1 MTKASEKDSPPAR
14 SAGPSFPI
22 DTLSNVAEYHVEN
35 FGCRASRADGEAIA
49 ANLRHNGLAP
59 AGQSS
64 TADVVI
70 VNTCS
75 VTAEADR
82 QARAYLR
89 RVRRQNPAARV
100 IVTGCYAQRAP
111 QELAA
116 LPEVDAV
123 IGNSHKALVPEIALK
138 LARENSSVI
147 LSEPSEFVSPAF
159 GRNNQFSRESNGP
172 AFLPLSSI
180 LHDDAFAH
188 AELATLPFA
197 PDSHQTRPNL
207 KVQDGCGNR
216 CSFCIIPT
224 TRGHSRSVSLATCLD
239 DVRRFVDN
247 DGKELVLSGIN
258 LGRWGRDLEPV
269 HRFEDLVAAILTQ
282 TSLPRL
288 RLSSIEPMD
297 WSPDLL
303 ALYREF
309 AVIEPEAHRPAYARN
324 SLNAVPRLARH
335 THLPLQSGSDT
346 ILRRMYRRYRP
357 WHYAE
362 KLAAIRALLP
372 DAAIGADVMIGFPGE
387 TDALFQE
394 SYDFI
399 AAQPFTYLHLFPF
412 SARPSTPAWE
422 LHRHDPVPAR
432 AVQQRMA
439 ALRDLIAEKSRRF
452 RSSFIGRTLSAVTI
466 GDDAVNAGPGA
477 TTEAVT
483 DNFLKLTLHSE
494 SDAALPANRLITARI
509 TALWDDGLRGTP
521 IP

>member
-1 MTKASEKDSPPAR
+1 M
-14 SAGPSFPI
+14 
-22 DTLSNVAEYHVEN
+22 AEYHVEN

-49 ANLRHNGLAP
+49 ANLRHSGLVP
-59 AGQSS
+59 AEEPASA
-64 TADVVI
+64 TVVI

-123 IGNSHKALVPEIALK
+123 VGNSHKARVAD
-138 LARENSSVI
+138 LAREFAGAVTATQD
-147 LSEPSEFVSPAF
+147 FVAL
-159 GRNNQFSRESNGP
+159 RT
-172 AFLPLSSI
+172 I

-188 AELATLPFA
+188 TELATLSFA
-197 PDSHQTRPNL
+197 PDARQTRPNL

-224 TRGHSRSVSLATCLD
+224 TRGHSRSVPLATCLD
-239 DVRRFVDN
+239 SVRRFVDN
-247 DGKELVLSGIN
+247 GGKELVLSGIN
-258 LGRWGRDLEPV
+258 LGRWGRDLERA
-269 HRFEDLVAAILTQ
+269 HRFEDLVGAILTQ
-282 TSLPRL
+282 TSLARL

-297 WSPDLL
+297 WSADLL

-309 AVIEPEAHRPAYARN
+309 AIAGSREPGAGSA
-324 SLNAVPRLARH
+324 RLARH

-362 KLAAIRALLP
+362 KLAAIRTLLP

-412 SARPSTPAWE
+412 SARPGTPAWE
-422 LHRHDPVPAR
+422 LHRQNPVAVR
-432 AVQQRMA
+432 AVQERMA
-439 ALRDLIAEKSRRF
+439 ALRDLIAEKSRAF
-452 RSSFIGRTLSAVTI
+452 RSGFIGRTLSAITI
-466 GDDAVNAGPGA
+466 GDDAEMPGPNP

-483 DNFLKLTLHSE
+483 DNFIKFTL
-494 SDAALPANRLITARI
+494 DAALPANRLVNARI
-509 TALWDDGLRGTP
+509 TALWDGGLRGAVVRA
-521 IP
+521 

>member
-1 MTKASEKDSPPAR
+1 
-14 SAGPSFPI
+14 
-22 DTLSNVAEYHVEN
+22 VAEYHVEN

-49 ANLRHNGLAP
+49 ANLRQSGLSPANAP
-59 AGQSS
+59 AS
-64 TADVVI
+64 ANVVI

-89 RVRRQNPAARV
+89 RVRRQNPNAKV

-123 IGNSHKALVPEIALK
+123 IGNSHKSMVPAIALN
-138 LARENSSVI
+138 LAIEKNSVI
-147 LSEPSEFVSPAF
+147 LSEGRAATTVEEPAF
-159 GRNNQFSRESNGP
+159 DSSEPPSFI
-172 AFLPLSSI
+172 PLTKI

-188 AELATLPFA
+188 SELATLPFA
-197 PDSHQTRPNL
+197 PDSQQTRPNL

-224 TRGHSRSVSLATCLD
+224 TRGHSRSIPLETCLD
-239 DVRRFVDN
+239 NVQSFVDN
-247 DGKELVLSGIN
+247 GGGESARGGVELVLSGIN
-258 LGRWGRDLEPV
+258 LGRWGRDLQPTQ
-269 HRFEDLVAAILTQ
+269 RFEDLVAAILTQ

-303 ALYREF
+303 ALYRQF
-309 AVIEPEAHRPAYARN
+309 ATDSNATLHPAPCT
-324 SLNAVPRLARH
+324 LHPRLARH

-362 KLAAIRALLP
+362 RLAQIRALLP

-387 TDALFQE
+387 TDALFRE

-412 SARPSTPAWE
+412 SARPTTPAWE
-422 LHRHDPVPAR
+422 LHRQNPVPAR
-432 AVQQRMA
+432 AVHERMA
-439 ALRDLIAEKSRRF
+439 ALRDLIAEKSRAF
-452 RSSFIGRTLSAVTI
+452 RTQFLGRTLSAITL
-466 GDDAVNAGPGA
+466 GPDSKEPGPDGS
-477 TTEAVT
+477 TQAVT
-483 DNFLKLTLHSE
+483 DNFLKLTLVSE
-494 SDAALPANRLITARI
+494 TGEPIPANTLVTANI
-509 TALWDDGLRGTP
+509 TALTDEGLCGNLASVS
-521 IP
+521 

>member
-1 MTKASEKDSPPAR
+1 MLQRQIEPLPAL
-14 SAGPSFPI
+14 PHPV

-49 ANLRHNGLAP
+49 ANLRHSGLVP
-59 AGQSS
+59 ADQPA
-64 TADVVI
+64 TANVVI

-89 RVRRQNPAARV
+89 RVRRQNPQARV

-116 LPEVDAV
+116 LAEVDAV
-123 IGNSHKALVPEIALK
+123 VGNSHKALVPEIAFK
-138 LARENSSVI
+138 LASEIGSVI
-147 LSEPSEFVSPAF
+147 SSEANGLCVSQEPSLEAPDFV
-159 GRNNQFSRESNGP
+159 
-172 AFLPLSSI
+172 PLRTI

-188 AELATLPFA
+188 TELATLPFA
-197 PDSHQTRPNL
+197 PDAQQTRPNL
-207 KVQDGCGNR
+207 KAQDGCGNR

-224 TRGHSRSVSLATCLD
+224 TRGPSRSVPLATCLD
-239 DVRRFVDN
+239 NVRRFVDN

-258 LGRWGRDLEPV
+258 LGRWGRDLQPTQ
-269 HRFEDLVAAILTQ
+269 RFEDLVAAILTQ

-297 WSPDLL
+297 WSKDLL
-303 ALYREF
+303 ALYREY
-309 AVIEPEAHRPAYARN
+309 AADKHEIRVPHVPDVGTGHR
-324 SLNAVPRLARH
+324 SPRLARH

-372 DAAIGADVMIGFPGE
+372 DAAVGADVMIGFPGE
-387 TDALFQE
+387 TDTLFQE
-394 SYDFI
+394 SHDFI

-412 SARPSTPAWE
+412 SARPGTPAWE
-422 LHRHDPVPAR
+422 LHRQNPVPTR
-432 AVQQRMA
+432 AVQERMA
-439 ALRDLIAEKSRRF
+439 AVRDLIAEKSRAF
-452 RSSFIGRTLSAVTI
+452 RSRFIGRTLSAVTI
-466 GDDAVNAGPGA
+466 GDEADGPDA

-483 DNFLKLTLHSE
+483 DNFLKLTL
-494 SDAALPANRLITARI
+494 DRALPPNRLVPARI
-509 TALWDDGLRGTP
+509 TALWDDGLRATP
-521 IP
+521 IE

>member
-1 MTKASEKDSPPAR
+1 VRRRPAV
-14 SAGPSFPI
+14 PI

-49 ANLRHNGLAP
+49 ANLRHSGLSPAP
-59 AGQSS
+59 DLA
-64 TADVVI
+64 AANVVI

-82 QARAYLR
+82 QARVYLR
-89 RVRRQNPAARV
+89 RVRRQNPQARV

-111 QELAA
+111 EEIAA

-123 IGNSHKALVPEIALK
+123 IGNSHKAKVADFALDFAASSATDFVPL
-138 LARENSSVI
+138 RT
-147 LSEPSEFVSPAF
+147 
-159 GRNNQFSRESNGP
+159 
-172 AFLPLSSI
+172 I

-188 AELATLPFA
+188 TELATLPFA
-197 PDSHQTRPNL
+197 PDALQSRPNL

-224 TRGHSRSVSLATCLD
+224 TRGHSRSVPLDTCLD
-239 DVRRFVDN
+239 NVRSFVDN
-247 DGKELVLSGIN
+247 GGKELVLSGIN
-258 LGRWGRDLEPV
+258 LGRWGRDLQPTQ
-269 HRFEDLVAAILTQ
+269 RFEDLVAAILTE
-282 TSLPRL
+282 TALPRL

-297 WSPDLL
+297 WSTDLL
-303 ALYREF
+303 ALYRDY
-309 AVIEPEAHRPAYARN
+309 AASDPSPEPGARCSEPARLSSEPGAL
-324 SLNAVPRLARH
+324 SSVPRLARH
-335 THLPLQSGSDT
+335 MHLPLQSGSDT

-394 SYDFI
+394 SCDFI

-412 SARPSTPAWE
+412 SARPGTPAWE
-422 LHRHDPVPAR
+422 LHRQNPVPVR
-432 AVQQRMA
+432 AVQERMA
-439 ALRDLIAEKSRRF
+439 ALRDLIAEKSRAF
-452 RSSFIGRTLSAVTI
+452 RSRFIGRTLSAVTI
-466 GDDAVNAGPGA
+466 GDDAENPSPSP
-477 TTEAVT
+477 TTQAVT
-483 DNFLKLTLHSE
+483 DNFLKLTLDQS
-494 SDAALPANRLITARI
+494 LPANRLVTARI

-521 IP
+521 IA

>member
-1 MTKASEKDSPPAR
+1 MRYRPAV
-14 SAGPSFPI
+14 PI

-49 ANLRHNGLAP
+49 ANLRHSGLSPAP
-59 AGQSS
+59 DLA
-64 TADVVI
+64 TANVVI

-82 QARAYLR
+82 QARVYLR
-89 RVRRQNPAARV
+89 RVRRQNPQARV

-111 QELAA
+111 EEIAA

-123 IGNSHKALVPEIALK
+123 IGNSHKAKVAPLALDF
-138 LARENSSVI
+138 AASSATD
-147 LSEPSEFVSPAF
+147 FVSL
-159 GRNNQFSRESNGP
+159 RT
-172 AFLPLSSI
+172 I

-188 AELATLPFA
+188 SELASLPFA
-197 PDSHQTRPNL
+197 PDAQQTRPNL

-224 TRGHSRSVSLATCLD
+224 TRGHSRSVPLDACLD
-239 DVRRFVDN
+239 NVRRFVDN

-258 LGRWGRDLEPV
+258 LGRWGRDLQPTQ
-269 HRFEDLVAAILTQ
+269 RFEDLVAAILTE
-282 TSLPRL
+282 TALPRL

-297 WSPDLL
+297 WSADLL
-303 ALYREF
+303 ALYREY
-309 AVIEPEAHRPAYARN
+309 AASDPSPVPGARSSEPALLSSAPCALSSA
-324 SLNAVPRLARH
+324 PRLCRH

-394 SYDFI
+394 SCDFI

-412 SARPSTPAWE
+412 SARPGTPAWE
-422 LHRHDPVPAR
+422 LHRQNPTPTR
-432 AVQQRMA
+432 AVQERMA
-439 ALRDLIAEKSRRF
+439 TLRTLIAEKSRVF
-452 RSSFIGRTLSAVTI
+452 RTSFIGRSLSAVTI
-466 GDDAVNAGPGA
+466 GDDADNPGTNP
-477 TTEAVT
+477 TTQAVT
-483 DNFLKLTLHSE
+483 DNFLKLTLDQS
-494 SDAALPANRLITARI
+494 LPANRLVTARI

-521 IP
+521 IA

>member
-1 MTKASEKDSPPAR
+1 M
-14 SAGPSFPI
+14 
-22 DTLSNVAEYHVEN
+22 AEYHVEN

-49 ANLRHNGLAP
+49 ANLRHSGLSP
-59 AGQSS
+59 ASQPA
-64 TADVVI
+64 TANVVI

-89 RVRRQNPAARV
+89 RVRRQNPHARV
-100 IVTGCYAQRAP
+100 IVTGCYAQRDPHA
-111 QELAA
+111 LAA

-123 IGNSHKALVPEIALK
+123 VGNSHKSKVVDLAL
-138 LARENSSVI
+138 
-147 LSEPSEFVSPAF
+147 EFVASPAPPTNF
-159 GRNNQFSRESNGP
+159 VPLGR
-172 AFLPLSSI
+172 I

-188 AELATLPFA
+188 TELAALPFA
-197 PDSHQTRPNL
+197 PDSRQTRPNL

-224 TRGHSRSVSLATCLD
+224 TRGPSRSTPLATCLD
-239 DVRRFVDN
+239 NIRRFVDN
-247 DGKELVLSGIN
+247 NGKELILSGIN
-258 LGRWGRDLEPV
+258 LGRWGRDLQPLQ
-269 HRFEDLVAAILTQ
+269 RFEDLVAAILTE

-297 WSPDLL
+297 WSTDLL
-303 ALYREF
+303 ALYREH
-309 AVIEPEAHRPAYARN
+309 AAE
-324 SLNAVPRLARH
+324 LNAIRYPLSAGVPRLARH

-387 TDALFQE
+387 TDALFRE

-422 LHRHDPVPAR
+422 LHRQNPVPIR
-432 AVQQRMA
+432 AVQERMA
-439 ALRDLIAEKSRRF
+439 ALRDLIAEKSLAF
-452 RSSFIGRTLSAVTI
+452 RSAFIGRTLSAVTI
-466 GDDAVNAGPGA
+466 GDEDAENATPS
-477 TTEAVT
+477 TTAEAVT
-483 DNFLKLTLHSE
+483 DNFLKLTL
-494 SDAALPANRLITARI
+494 DPAVPANRLVTARI
-509 TALWDDGLRGTP
+509 TGLTPAGLRGTVVSTS
-521 IP
+521 

>member
-1 MTKASEKDSPPAR
+1 MTKAADTPEVALHPV
-14 SAGPSFPI
+14 G
-22 DTLSNVAEYHVEN
+22 TLSKVAEYHVEN

-49 ANLRHNGLAP
+49 ANLRHSGLAP
-59 AGQSS
+59 ADQPAS
-64 TADVVI
+64 ADVII

-89 RVRRQNPAARV
+89 RVRRQNPAARL

-111 QELAA
+111 HELAA

-123 IGNSHKALVPEIALK
+123 IGNSHKSRVADIALHFASA
-138 LARENSSVI
+138 LAPRNYEN
-147 LSEPSEFVSPAF
+147 FVSLRALAPKV
-159 GRNNQFSRESNGP
+159 
-172 AFLPLSSI
+172 

-188 AELATLPFA
+188 TELATLPFA
-197 PDSHQTRPNL
+197 PDSAQTRPNL

-224 TRGHSRSVSLATCLD
+224 TRGPSRSVPLTTCLD
-239 DVRRFVDN
+239 NVRRFVDQ
-247 DGKELVLSGIN
+247 GGIELVLSGIN
-258 LGRWGRDLEPV
+258 LGRWGRDLQPAL
-269 HRFEDLVAAILTQ
+269 RFEDLVAAILTQ

-309 AVIEPEAHRPAYARN
+309 AVAPDAAPHPVTRN
-324 SLNAVPRLARH
+324 LQPVTSPLPRLCRH

-362 KLAAIRALLP
+362 KLAALRDLLP

-387 TDALFQE
+387 TDALFRE

-412 SARPSTPAWE
+412 SARPSTPASE
-422 LHRHDPVPAR
+422 LHRRNPVPAR
-432 AVQQRMA
+432 AVQERMA
-439 ALRDLIAEKSRRF
+439 ALRDLIAEKSSAF
-452 RSSFIGRTLSAVTI
+452 RTQFIGRTLSAVTI
-466 GDDAVNAGPGA
+466 GDDSARPPDA
-477 TTEAVT
+477 TTHAVT
-483 DNFLKLTLHSE
+483 DNFLKLTLE
-494 SDAALPANRLITARI
+494 EELPANRLIAARI
-509 TALWDDGLRGTP
+509 TALTGDGLRGAPAT
-521 IP
+521 

>member
-1 MTKASEKDSPPAR
+1 MTTASGDSSGLAR
-14 SAGPSFPI
+14 CRALRSPI

-49 ANLRHNGLAP
+49 ANLRHNGLVP
-59 AGQSS
+59 ADQPAS
-64 TADVVI
+64 ANVVI

-82 QARAYLR
+82 QARAFLR
-89 RVRRQNPAARV
+89 RVRRQNPGAKL

-123 IGNSHKALVPEIALK
+123 IGNSHKSMVADVALK
-138 LARENSSVI
+138 LATHATATPPGFI
-147 LSEPSEFVSPAF
+147 
-159 GRNNQFSRESNGP
+159 
-172 AFLPLSSI
+172 PLSTLAPKV
-180 LHDDAFAH
+180 LHDDFAH
-188 AELATLPFA
+188 SELATLPFA
-197 PDSHQTRPNL
+197 PDSRQTRPNL

-224 TRGHSRSVSLATCLD
+224 TRGPSRSIPLATCLD
-239 DVRRFVDN
+239 NVRGFVDQG
-247 DGKELVLSGIN
+247 GKELVLSGIN
-258 LGRWGRDLEPV
+258 LGRWGRDLQPTQ
-269 HRFEDLVAAILTQ
+269 RFEDLVAAILTQ

-297 WSPDLL
+297 WSADLL
-303 ALYREF
+303 GLYREF
-309 AVIEPEAHRPAYARN
+309 AVESSPVTPPPSTDNPHPATAA
-324 SLNAVPRLARH
+324 LNAERRTLNAGVPRLARH

-362 KLAAIRALLP
+362 KLAALRELLP

-387 TDALFQE
+387 TDSLFRE

-399 AAQPFTYLHLFPF
+399 TAQPFTYLHLFPF

-422 LHRHDPVPAR
+422 LHRQNPVPDR
-432 AVQQRMA
+432 AVHERMT
-439 ALRDLIAEKSRRF
+439 ALRALIAEKSRTF
-452 RSSFIGRTLSAVTI
+452 RTRFIGRTLSAITI
-466 GDDAVNAGPGA
+466 EAGPDA
-477 TTEAVT
+477 TTQAVT
-483 DNFLKLTLHSE
+483 DNFLKLVISE
-494 SDAALPANRLITARI
+494 QLPANTLVTATI
-509 TALWDDGLRGTP
+509 TALRDDGLFGTATA
-521 IP
+521 